1 MFTVWARGL
10 KGSKLFVCGFKVAR
24 MPSSTN
30 IRPLT
35 NHKEPKQFILL
46 NKAMIRLGTAKLNG
60 TCPGPEGQ

>member
-10 KGSKLFVCGFKVAR
+10 KESKLFVCGFKVSR
-24 MPSSTN
+24 MPSSTS

-46 NKAMIRLGTAKLNG
+46 NKAMTG
-60 TCPGPEGQ
+60 